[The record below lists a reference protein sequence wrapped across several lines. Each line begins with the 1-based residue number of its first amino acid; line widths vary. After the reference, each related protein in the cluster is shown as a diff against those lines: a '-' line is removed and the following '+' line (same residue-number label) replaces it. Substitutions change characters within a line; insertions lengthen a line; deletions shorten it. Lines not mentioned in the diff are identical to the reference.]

1 LTVVEEFYKIVG
13 DCGGNRRIITLAGFK
28 GTFKHTVDQKGRINL
43 PARFRGSPGA
53 IESYVVTRGLN
64 SCLYIFPISEW
75 EKVEEKLR
83 SLTQTDPNA
92 LYYLRSTL
100 ANAAD
105 VQLDKQ
111 GRITVP
117 ANLLS
122 LAKLDKEVLIIGA
135 LDRMEIW
142 NPGTFDKYLEGCD
155 ESYEEVARRILI

>member
-1 LTVVEEFYKIVG
+1 LT
-13 DCGGNRRIITLAGFK
+13 GFK
-28 GTFKHTVDQKGRINL
+28 GTFKHTIDQKGRINI
-43 PARFRGSPGA
+43 PARFRGGA
-53 IESYVVTRGLN
+53 GSLESYVLTRGLN
-64 SCLYIFPISEW
+64 DCLYVFPASEW

-111 GRITVP
+111 GRITLP
-117 ANLLS
+117 SNLIDLGN
-122 LAKLDKEVLIIGA
+122 LEKEVLIIGA

-142 NPGTFDKYLEGCD
+142 NPDIFNKYLNECS